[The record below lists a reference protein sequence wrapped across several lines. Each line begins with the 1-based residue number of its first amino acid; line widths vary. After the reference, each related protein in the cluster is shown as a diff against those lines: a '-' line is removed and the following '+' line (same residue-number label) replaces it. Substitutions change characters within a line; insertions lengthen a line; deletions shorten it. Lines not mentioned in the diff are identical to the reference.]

1 MLKWLIRRQL
11 AAFERKYDF
20 DASYMRELL
29 DIDSKAF
36 FAFGKAFN
44 GLGNYK
50 RDVPEMVHFC
60 VGIVGTVAE
69 DCGPCT
75 QLGVTMALEKG
86 VPPNVLQA
94 VLANDLSQLPDDVRL
109 GVRFARAVIAHA
121 AEADELRE
129 EIVKRWGPR
138 ALVSLALVLN
148 ASRLPPLMKYAM
160 GHGKACRRIQVGDQ
174 PVAVVRGA
182 A

>member
-1 MLKWLIRRQL
+1 MLKWLIRNRL
-11 AAFERKYDF
+11 AAFEKKYDF

-36 FAFGKAFN
+36 FAFAKAGN
-44 GLGNYK
+44 LGNYK
-50 RDVPEMVHFC
+50 RDVPEIVHFC
-60 VGIVGTVAE
+60 VGIVGTVGE

-86 VPPNVLQA
+86 VPPSVLEA
-94 VLANDLSQLPDDVRL
+94 VLRNDTSRMPDDVQL
-109 GVRFARAVIAHA
+109 GVRFARAVLAHA
-121 AEADELRE
+121 AEADGLRE

-138 ALVSLALVLN
+138 ALVSLAFALN
-148 ASRLPPLMKYAM
+148 ASRLFPTMKYAM
-160 GHGKACRRIQVGDQ
+160 GHGRACQRVQVGGQ